1 MIQKIKLAVALLTAV
16 FVAITLPQEKLTVH
30 AADEGKFV
38 EYKLSDKTKN
48 CIVVCADYF
57 GLPREVVQATIEKES
72 SGNPNATNE
81 TAKDRY
87 VGLMQISEGLY
98 ADTCVSL
105 GGESLYDE
113 LDNIMTGC
121 YLLSK
126 LYNKYND
133 ISTALVAYNM
143 GENAMLKRGIT
154 SSKYSE
160 WILNRSEE
168 IKAHNNGL
176 Y

>member
-1 MIQKIKLAVALLTAV
+1 MIRIIKLTVALLTAV
-16 FVAITLPQEKLTVH
+16 LVALTLPQEKLEVN
-30 AADEGKFV
+30 AKESFV
-38 EYKLSDKTKN
+38 EYKLSEKTKD
-48 CIVVCADYF
+48 CIIVCADYF
-57 GLPREVVQATIEKES
+57 GLPREVIQALIEKES
-72 SGNPNATNE
+72 SGNPDATNE

-87 VGLMQISEGLY
+87 IGLMQISEGLY
-98 ADTCVSL
+98 ADTCLSL